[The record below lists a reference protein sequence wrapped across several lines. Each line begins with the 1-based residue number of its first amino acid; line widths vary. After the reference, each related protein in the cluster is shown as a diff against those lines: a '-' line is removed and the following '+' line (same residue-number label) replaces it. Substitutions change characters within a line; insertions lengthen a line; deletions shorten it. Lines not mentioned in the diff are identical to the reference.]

1 MLCEWQVFDACM
13 DHQMEQIQ
21 YQTLVVSEIEEGL
34 NTFLLEGFIV
44 RMLVTSHGI
53 DHLLAYTD
61 GRLQHCLSGWVLSE
75 DESEVDVEEMPPL
88 VYHEILQVTVSHR
101 HQVSHCAVPRTTLYV
116 HVQDLLILILIKRLL
131 HCIFP
136 VTLHMILCSRQ
147 PFKEVF
153 NPILVI
159 FQQILYRIRL
169 LHKLKHPIVLAKRE
183 HLIRSELK
191 IQVNLLQ
198 QVVHQLNDLQHQLVL
213 PHIVPAL
220 EYHTVFLRRALMVLF
235 FSGFFKFLVF
245 IVVVGVEI

>member
-1 MLCEWQVFDACM
+1 
-13 DHQMEQIQ
+13 
-21 YQTLVVSEIEEGL
+21 
-34 NTFLLEGFIV
+34 V
-44 RMLVTSHGI
+44 RVLVTSHGI

-75 DESEVDVEEMPPL
+75 DEPEVDVEEMPPL
-88 VYHEILQVTVSHR
+88 VYHEILQVTISHR

-116 HVQDLLILILIKRLL
+116 HVQDLLVLIFIKRLL
-131 HCIFP
+131 HRIFP
-136 VTLHMILCSRQ
+136 ITLHMILCCRQ

-159 FQQILYRIRL
+159 LKQILYRIRL

-191 IQVNLLQ
+191 VQVNLLQ

-213 PHIVPAL
+213 PHIVPTL
-220 EYHTVFLRRALMVLF
+220 EYHTVFLRRALVLWLF
-235 FSGFFKFLVF
+235 FN
-245 IVVVGVEI
+245 I